1 MRDKTSQLK
10 NMRIKIINFKKVKD
24 KIYQLKNKKAKITN
38 LEK

>member
-1 MRDKTSQLK
+1 MGDKISQLK
-10 NMRIKIINFKKVKD
+10 NMKIKVMNFKKVKD